1 MSYSNDR
8 GVYFCKTPDMDEFNK
23 TLYSFLADAN
33 VLDTYKSDNWVSTV
47 KCNYGQV
54 EYLNIP
60 ISFDIETSS
69 TYIGEDKFATMYIWQ
84 FGINGVIIL
93 GRTWWQFML
102 LLNKLVDYYNLNLN
116 RRILCY
122 VHNLGYEFQFM
133 REWIKWQEVFAPKK
147 RRPLIALATNGIEFR
162 CSLLL
167 SNYALANIHLNKY
180 VVNKAVGDLD
190 YSKLRTSITPITDK
204 ELGYCINDVRVVMSY
219 IQEKIELEGSIVAI
233 PLTNTGNVRRF
244 VRNRVFGDKFS
255 GREAKRIRRRY
266 NDLMSNL
273 RIRSKDEYD
282 QLKRAFAGGFT
293 HAAVQYSRQV
303 LEEEEVGE
311 IGSMDLA
318 SSYPYVCVAEYFPMS
333 GVIEEFDSIS
343 SFDYF
348 KKLLSKYCVIF
359 DAKITGL
366 KPIFEY
372 ENMLSA
378 SKCIFSGEHSENNG
392 RVISADELFTTFTEL
407 DFDTF
412 LKFYDFDTIRVYN
425 VRCYRRGYLPK
436 DLILSI
442 LDLYEA
448 KTTLKGVE
456 GSEIDYMVSKN
467 MINSCYGMMVTNI
480 VRDELDYD
488 GEWIERKLTDEA
500 AISQLKDYNND
511 WSRFLFYAWG
521 VYVTAHARHNLFSAI
536 LEFGKDFVYADTDS
550 IKGLNFK
557 DHMKW
562 INNYNENVFLK
573 LVQMCMYHGIDFQKC
588 QPKTIKGIKKL
599 IGVWEIED
607 SYSKFKTIGAK
618 RYIYEY
624 KKTGKL
630 GLTCAGVAKKQA
642 LEYLLEKN
650 NNSNFAAMVDFD
662 WGLYLPAGKGGKMSV
677 TYIDKEVSAEL
688 VDYLGVPYNCY
699 EKSFVHMEQGSY
711 YLSLT
716 KEYLDYIQGIREVS
730 L

>member
-1 MSYSNDR
+1 MYSNDR
-8 GVYFCKTPDMDEFNK
+8 KVYFCETPDMGEFKN
-23 TLYSFLADAN
+23 TLDLFLADKN
-33 VLDTYKSDNWVSTV
+33 VIGTYFSKNWVSTV

-54 EYLNIP
+54 QYLNIP

-69 TYIGEDKFATMYIWQ
+69 TYIDNEKFATMYIWQ
-84 FGINGVIIL
+84 FGINGVVIL
-93 GRTWWQFML
+93 GRTWWQFLVL
-102 LLNKLVDYYNLNLN
+102 LDKLVDYYKLNIN

-122 VHNLGYEFQFM
+122 VHNLGYEFQFI
-133 REWIKWQEVFAPKK
+133 REWIKWKEVFAPKK
-147 RRPLIALATNGIEFR
+147 RRPLIALSEMGIEFR

-180 VVNKAVGDLD
+180 KIEKMVGDLD
-190 YSKLRTSITPITDK
+190 YSKIRTPITPITEK
-204 ELGYCINDVRVVMSY
+204 ELGYCINDVKVVMSY
-219 IQEKIELEGSIVAI
+219 IQEKIELEGDISKI

-244 VRNRVFGDKFS
+244 VKNRVFGDS
-255 GREAKRIRRRY
+255 YNGRDSKRIRRRY

-273 RIRSKDEYD
+273 RIQTKEEYY

-293 HAAVQYSRQV
+293 HAAVQYSRQI
-303 LEEEEVGE
+303 LEEEDVGE

-333 GVIEEFDSIS
+333 GVIEEYDSLS

-348 KKLLSKYCVIF
+348 KKLLKKYCVIF

-366 KPIFEY
+366 KPLFEY

-378 SKCIFSGEHSENNG
+378 SKCIFTGKHSENNG
-392 RVISADELFTTFTEL
+392 RVISAEELFTTFTEL

-412 LKFYDFDTIRVYN
+412 LKFYDFDTIRIYN
-425 VRCYRRGYLPK
+425 VKCYRRGYLPK
-436 DLILSI
+436 DLILAI

-456 GSEIDYMVSKN
+456 GREIDYMVSKN

-480 VRDELDYD
+480 VRNELDYD
-488 GEWIERKLTDEA
+488 GEWIERKLTDES
-500 AISQLKDYNND
+500 AISQLKTYNND
-511 WSRFLFYAWG
+511 WTRFLFYAWG

-536 LEFGKDFVYADTDS
+536 LEFGEDFVYADTDS

-557 DHMKW
+557 KHEKW
-562 INNYNENVFLK
+562 IKDYNDDVFLK
-573 LVQMCMYHGIDFQKC
+573 LVKMCLYYGINFDKC
-588 QPKTIKGIKKL
+588 RPKTIKGINKL
-599 IGVWEIED
+599 IGVWEIEE

-624 KKTGKL
+624 KSTGKL
-630 GLTCAGVAKKQA
+630 GLTCAGVSKKQA

-650 NNSNFAAMVDFD
+650 NNSNFAAMVEFD

-677 TYIDKEVSAEL
+677 TYIDKEKDCEL
-688 VDYLGVPYNCY
+688 VDYLGIPYKCY

-716 KEYLDYIQGIREVS
+716 KEYLDYIAGIREES
-730 L
+730 I